1 VSDAGLGKTNL
12 LCRFAESFP
21 PDLAMLFVAARDLS
35 WEVEDTLVRYVVQK
49 VEGVLEAHVRCGEE
63 QHITRLLQSKWPIT
77 IVLDGLDETHEP
89 DRVRRALRN
98 WFTSR
103 LATESTLIV
112 SSRPQFWALCC
123 DELWDIWIPK
133 MIQRGGKELSDS
145 NRPVAG
151 RGIRFE
157 LPDVLTAAE
166 QEVAWTR
173 AGRSINELLA
183 LAPEIR
189 TELRH
194 PFTLRAFLELDP
206 ILTSQQTAI
215 SRASILSWWI
225 DQRLRTE
232 ASEAEFLTRDVYW
245 RALTGLARLLDR
257 SRKWVDF
264 DALHGIP
271 RWDPVHPPGPAM
283 KRLVS
288 AGLVDVSTSGMQV
301 RFAQEIVADFF
312 IGELDVEGASKNPQL
327 TATELLG
334 PAYSKVVLRLE
345 VVGQHVKEAAPPL
358 DFVQQLAQHDAA
370 RAVVVMLGSP
380 GAFEARQRAE
390 AVSQLES
397 IAISRFKARAAH
409 AIDLLSRF
417 QCSEA
422 RRALRDTLLPV
433 AACPEHL
440 RYIGALA
447 VARAGVV
454 EAAGLTYQW
463 PIFRRSDTYYFGDIV
478 HVLRNSNI
486 EFQNA
491 LIALA
496 DSGLQC
502 ESGSEEHIRAVNVLG
517 YLGSHRVVEHL
528 RSRLEAAGELWN
540 YENHAL
546 IAVGTEAAA
555 GLFELAANAAAR
567 KIQQLGWDDG
577 GRARYKLFCAVAPVT
592 ADLRHLFTPAF
603 ETCVQA
609 WLVSTLDRADEES
622 LPRELKLMALSLA
635 RESRSRALAKLYVM
649 AKEPYVN
656 MVPHEPVLE
665 WLDPR
670 DWSDWWAACQDED
683 ARHALVN
690 SLPGVPT
697 RTVEAALITALRDKR
712 VAWKAARYLGDC
724 GALSAKPALRDL
736 VVHEIGDELDEF
748 TSIEAVRALGK
759 LGDEDA
765 IGLLTGLA
773 ETSSKRLMQ
782 EALASLA
789 LIGTPGSEDALHRL
803 SSNDDLV
810 EFAAGAL
817 VIHGSQS
824 AVKGAI
830 ARCAGN
836 SDRGARWLVKS
847 VNEILSG
854 WGWKRGGYFTHIH
867 EDFGT
872 FLQQQKPR
880 FDGAEKWEYF
890 RFLERFDGESIRVVL
905 REMARRSG
913 TEGDD
918 ILRESDG
925 LRASRLAYNEL
936 FERGD
941 PWALPELLRQCTD
954 EQAPFARTRAE
965 KLLHF
970 PREVVA
976 DAIRRLRTATEGLAG
991 RAELDRLL
999 GFFGGETD
1007 QDSLRRDSESPNDV
1021 LANAADEAHLRITDP
1036 LRLPSNWS
1044 SLCL

>member
-1 VSDAGLGKTNL
+1 
-12 LCRFAESFP
+12 
-21 PDLAMLFVAARDLS
+21 
-35 WEVEDTLVRYVVQK
+35 
-49 VEGVLEAHVRCGEE
+49 
-63 QHITRLLQSKWPIT
+63 
-77 IVLDGLDETHEP
+77 
-89 DRVRRALRN
+89 
-98 WFTSR
+98 
-103 LATESTLIV
+103 
-112 SSRPQFWALCC
+112 
-123 DELWDIWIPK
+123 
-133 MIQRGGKELSDS
+133 
-145 NRPVAG
+145 
-151 RGIRFE
+151 
-157 LPDVLTAAE
+157 
-166 QEVAWTR
+166 
-173 AGRSINELLA
+173 
-183 LAPEIR
+183 
-189 TELRH
+189 
-194 PFTLRAFLELDP
+194 
-206 ILTSQQTAI
+206 
-215 SRASILSWWI
+215 
-225 DQRLRTE
+225 
-232 ASEAEFLTRDVYW
+232 
-245 RALTGLARLLDR
+245 
-257 SRKWVDF
+257 
-264 DALHGIP
+264 
-271 RWDPVHPPGPAM
+271 
-283 KRLVS
+283 
-288 AGLVDVSTSGMQV
+288 
-301 RFAQEIVADFF
+301 
-312 IGELDVEGASKNPQL
+312 
-327 TATELLG
+327 
-334 PAYSKVVLRLE
+334 
-345 VVGQHVKEAAPPL
+345 
-358 DFVQQLAQHDAA
+358 
-370 RAVVVMLGSP
+370 
-380 GAFEARQRAE
+380 
-390 AVSQLES
+390 
-397 IAISRFKARAAH
+397 
-409 AIDLLSRF
+409 
-417 QCSEA
+417 
-422 RRALRDTLLPV
+422 
-433 AACPEHL
+433 
-440 RYIGALA
+440 
-447 VARAGVV
+447 
-454 EAAGLTYQW
+454 
-463 PIFRRSDTYYFGDIV
+463 
-478 HVLRNSNI
+478 
-486 EFQNA
+486 
-491 LIALA
+491 
-496 DSGLQC
+496 
-502 ESGSEEHIRAVNVLG
+502 
-517 YLGSHRVVEHL
+517 
-528 RSRLEAAGELWN
+528 
-540 YENHAL
+540 
-546 IAVGTEAAA
+546 
-555 GLFELAANAAAR
+555 
-567 KIQQLGWDDG
+567 
-577 GRARYKLFCAVAPVT
+577 
-592 ADLRHLFTPAF
+592 
-603 ETCVQA
+603 
-609 WLVSTLDRADEES
+609 
-622 LPRELKLMALSLA
+622 
-635 RESRSRALAKLYVM
+635 LAKLYVM

-656 MVPHEPVLE
+656 MVPHEPLLE